1 MVIISVTLARG
12 QCWGHG
18 HFKYPITLRF
28 STYLNQLYPYV
39 LKECCIRFTHICF
52 IFIILI
58 HPPEYKWCIMNI
70 KQQQPCII
78 FMENRFS
85 TNNISCQ
92 LHGFANLNLHL
103 NSSLV

>member
-39 LKECCIRFTHICF
+39 LKECCIRFRE
-52 IFIILI
+52 ILI
-58 HPPEYKWCIMNI
+58 FVLY
-70 KQQQPCII
+70 
-78 FMENRFS
+78 
-85 TNNISCQ
+85 
-92 LHGFANLNLHL
+92 
-103 NSSLV
+103 SLYLYILPSINGV